1 MKNSR
6 GITLASLV
14 VMIASIILLS
24 TMAIGFGYRYLEK
37 TKEVFW
43 DKVNQVGKQENMD
56 GVLAYLFVIMQKAKQ
71 KNINMYNNSFDFNRI
86 NCRRN
91 ICI

>member
-1 MKNSR
+1 MENNRKVAFMYDFDE
-6 GITLASLV
+6 TLSKGYMQDYSL
-14 VMIASIILLS
+14 IPLL
-24 TMAIGFGYRYLEK
+24 GE

-71 KNINMYNNSFDFNRI
+71 KNISIKKGI
-86 NCRRN
+86 N
-91 ICI
+91 